1 MEADDMTAWNFYM
14 RTATPFVRDF
24 GLMNG
29 RIADMPYEGVAR
41 EIFVE
46 KLSAVHNA
54 IMERVVAAA
63 KEDGDEEKPQIVLEG
78 NENG

>member
-1 MEADDMTAWNFYM
+1 MTAWNFYM
-14 RTATPFVRDF
+14 RSATPFVRDF
-24 GLMNG
+24 GLMDG
-29 RIADMPYEGVAR
+29 RIAEMPYEGVAKD
-41 EIFVE
+41 IFIE

-54 IMERVVAAA
+54 VMARAVAEA